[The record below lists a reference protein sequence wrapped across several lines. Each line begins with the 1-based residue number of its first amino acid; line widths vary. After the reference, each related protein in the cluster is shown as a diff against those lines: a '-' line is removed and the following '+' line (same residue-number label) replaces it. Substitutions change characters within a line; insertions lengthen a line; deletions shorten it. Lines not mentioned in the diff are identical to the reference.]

1 MRTCMKISILLP
13 FIKKGKNWV
22 LERLNQKL
30 KEQVTGDPR
39 ILACNTMSAY
49 ALKHCVLFLLL
60 NYLLLLR
67 LLNCTQKQ
75 ILQFEKK
82 KDILRIKIKVSS
94 PNKLIS

>member
-1 MRTCMKISILLP
+1 MKISILLP

-39 ILACNTMSAY
+39 ILACNIMSAY
-49 ALKHCVLFLLL
+49 ALKHYVLFLLL

-67 LLNCTQKQ
+67 LLNCTQKHRSSS
-75 ILQFEKK
+75 LEKK
-82 KDILRIKIKVSS
+82 RH
-94 PNKLIS
+94 PQNKNQSIISK